1 MSLDTHVIHL
11 RPSTRLLELCTN
23 RSTMDTFMVVSSRL
37 RFVFEQAGQSLLCG
51 APIRARHSVAAR
63 DEVSTPSSVC
73 TFDTSSTAASESSRF
88 SDSPSSQ
95 KLGDLLTQVV
105 CDDSDQVAL
114 AQRRAAFLV
123 LEQLLLIDQKQDQ
136 SQTDMNAN
144 LLNAASDRQ
153 QPTEAAK
160 RAMDI
165 SKRPTELDA
174 CKFASAD
181 SRPYPMMP
189 ALVQNEEESK
199 EGEPEPIIYPIPAN
213 EEVRM
218 AAIEHFRLHDVA
230 NVSELNVICSL
241 AAAEMKAP
249 HSVVT
254 LVERD
259 VVTLL
264 ATNAPEYW
272 DVGTGNPREQTF
284 CQHFVMDDKPLLV
297 RHAEADMRFYHI
309 APVTMRSLRF
319 YAGFP
324 VSIPCVPRAPGQPER
339 VVIGALCCLDEKP
352 HEMTRSQYWKLM
364 KLAEAASAILEKTAT
379 EYIADPE
386 NHPLGQQRTGV
397 LKPKGNGTGM
407 VTC

>member
-1 MSLDTHVIHL
+1 MQSVRLHLDKRVE
-11 RPSTRLLELCTN
+11 S
-23 RSTMDTFMVVSSRL
+23 
-37 RFVFEQAGQSLLCG
+37 
-51 APIRARHSVAAR
+51 
-63 DEVSTPSSVC
+63 STPFSATTTSEPSAWNNGEPPAPPLSLSIALRGLMAGAEALHDGVDFANFVNIAESPQLPFFRIDQ
-73 TFDTSSTAASESSRF
+73 TQWKRVERSSTF
-88 SDSPSSQ
+88 T
-95 KLGDLLTQVV
+95 LLKR
-105 CDDSDQVAL
+105 DDKSC
-114 AQRRAAFLV
+114 RRAAFLV
-123 LEQLLLIDQKQDQ
+123 LEQLLLIDQKEAQVQADK
-136 SQTDMNAN
+136 NAE
-144 LLNAASDRQ
+144 LLSAASERQ

-160 RAMDI
+160 RAMDV
-165 SKRPTELDA
+165 SKCRKDLDA

-189 ALVQNEEESK
+189 ALIQNEEGSK
-199 EGEPEPIIYPIPAN
+199 EVEPEPIIYPIPAN
-213 EEVRM
+213 EDERL

-230 NVSELNVICSL
+230 NVPELNVICSL

-249 HSVVT
+249 HSVIT

-324 VSIPCVPRAPGQPER
+324 VSVPCVSKTPGQPER

-352 HEMTRSQYWKLM
+352 HEMTRSQYWRLM
-364 KLAEAASAILEKTAT
+364 KLADAASNILERTAK

-386 NHPLGQQRTGV
+386 NHPLGQNCIRGQTFAEG
-397 LKPKGNGTGM
+397 KGAAM

>member
-1 MSLDTHVIHL
+1 MSLDTPVIHR

-23 RSTMDTFMVVSSRL
+23 RSTMDTFMVVSSRP
-37 RFVFEQAGQSLLCG
+37 E
-51 APIRARHSVAAR
+51 
-63 DEVSTPSSVC
+63 
-73 TFDTSSTAASESSRF
+73 
-88 SDSPSSQ
+88 
-95 KLGDLLTQVV
+95 
-105 CDDSDQVAL
+105 
-114 AQRRAAFLV
+114 
-123 LEQLLLIDQKQDQ
+123 
-136 SQTDMNAN
+136 MNAN

-199 EGEPEPIIYPIPAN
+199 EGEPEPNIYPIPAN

-254 LVERD
+254 LVE
-259 VVTLL
+259 T
-264 ATNAPEYW
+264 
-272 DVGTGNPREQTF
+272 
-284 CQHFVMDDKPLLV
+284 
-297 RHAEADMRFYHI
+297 
-309 APVTMRSLRF
+309 
-319 YAGFP
+319 
-324 VSIPCVPRAPGQPER
+324 
-339 VVIGALCCLDEKP
+339 
-352 HEMTRSQYWKLM
+352 
-364 KLAEAASAILEKTAT
+364 
-379 EYIADPE
+379 
-386 NHPLGQQRTGV
+386 
-397 LKPKGNGTGM
+397 
-407 VTC
+407 